1 MWKCHNLLCAVLFG
15 ILKDIC
21 EFLTTKIWSLPT
33 SKWTSVFKANIWQQL
48 KASKL
53 FLFLSLEGF
62 LSFHNPQ
69 QMLFGCFS
77 ISSANEIDIWRVYK
91 DLGFAQIEIKRN
103 LRRFETVS
111 FPLLLLP
118 PRVPDWSGEE
128 LPTDH
133 LETLPQ
139 LPAIH
144 ESGPNCRP
152 EKGGKPFSSNW
163 VHKHSGEKRNCSYR
177 TRKRRA
183 FSLFKKWVNTVEK
196 SQIPGQYT

>member
-144 ESGPNCRP
+144 ESGPNHQP
-152 EKGGKPFSSNW
+152 EKRRNLSLQKWRKVQLLWIPAI
-163 VHKHSGEKRNCSYR
+163 HESGPNYQPEKRR
-177 TRKRRA
+177 ET
-183 FSLFKKWVNTVEK
+183 FLVKWMLLSNQT
-196 SQIPGQYT
+196 